1 MAEFKDKLSA
11 KLHKAMKD
19 NVVVQNAIKSAF
31 ASYDRQNFSNVSVVP
46 AVDTV
51 TDTPAQQISV
61 QNDGLSRRL
70 QFLQYAESHLPRI
83 PQELL
88 DLPIPEDDLPK
99 DDLFI
104 PVVEVSD
111 KSVVCKCHHNLTCKL
126 HFYGEESLYV
136 DADKISKPSQSQ
148 EMSPLKVL
156 FGFMDDLPVPED
168 DLFIPKDD
176 VHSKPIIC
184 DMCKDVFLRT
194 VYCWLRVRELN
205 DFKCFHDSP
214 IFGETI
220 VLHQHSIRFD
230 DIARQQLDSLRIL
243 FDFIEKNYF
252 DFDSVDF

>member
-88 DLPIPEDDLPK
+88 DLPIP
-99 DDLFI
+99 
-104 PVVEVSD
+104 VVEVSD

-156 FGFMDDLPVPED
+156 FGFMDDLPVSKD
-168 DLFIPKDD
+168 DLFIPKE
-176 VHSKPIIC
+176 I
-184 DMCKDVFLRT
+184 
-194 VYCWLRVRELN
+194 
-205 DFKCFHDSP
+205 
-214 IFGETI
+214 G
-220 VLHQHSIRFD
+220 
-230 DIARQQLDSLRIL
+230 SLRIL